1 MTRATSAGASSS
13 FCCSAP
19 ASVCASTVKGA
30 LPVGLSDEITCATD
44 CSMPFP
50 VVVRG
55 GPAGVARFT
64 VVAFSVVL
72 RMFSLSESAKA
83 AADPSGAGASSGGP
97 VAARSGDGG
106 ASEGVSEG
114 ASEGESSP
122 GIEEDDSPPAG
133 VGLEAPSAAI
143 RVGAAEFFWLF
154 FLSARR
160 SQADGKSAPAS
171 LYFAP
176 VRMLSQSLE
185 IRARSAGSPRALA
198 SRFLRRPS
206 RRGAQ

>member
-1 MTRATSAGASSS
+1 M
-13 FCCSAP
+13 
-19 ASVCASTVKGA
+19 GA

-55 GPAGVARFT
+55 GLAGVARFT

-83 AADPSGAGASSGGP
+83 VAAPPDASSSCPMAVRAGRGG
-97 VAARSGDGG
+97 VF
-106 ASEGVSEG
+106 
-114 ASEGESSP
+114 EGESSP
-122 GIEEDDSPPAG
+122 GIGGDDSPPAG
-133 VGLEAPSAAI
+133 VGFDGPPAASC
-143 RVGAAEFFWLF
+143 VGAAEIFWLF

-160 SQADGKSAPAS
+160 SQAEGKSAPAS

-198 SRFLRRPS
+198 SRFLRRPRS
-206 RRGAQ
+206 RGAQ

>member
-97 VAARSGDGG
+97 VAARSVDGG
-106 ASEGVSEG
+106 ASEG

-122 GIEEDDSPPAG
+122 GIEEDDSPAG
-133 VGLEAPSAAI
+133 VGLEASSAAI